1 MANPGA
7 ATTVT
12 ANQQSL
18 TSQQALRL
26 IGVVKGLN
34 VGVAG
39 DTAFNIL
46 GSTQNFVPVSVI
58 TSNSITTATGAS
70 VSVATA
76 TVGVYTAPIQG
87 GTVVLTTAAL
97 TSQAANTYVKIQA
110 ATNAATAVLNAGTVL
125 YANVGTT
132 VAGAQVDLFVY
143 GYDLS

>member
-1 MANPGA
+1 MPNPGA

-34 VGVAG
+34 VGAAG
-39 DTAFNIL
+39 DTAFSVL
-46 GSTQNFVPVSVI
+46 GATQNWVPVSII

-76 TVGVYTAPIQG
+76 TVGVYTAPAQG
-87 GTVVLTTAAL
+87 GTTVLTTAAL
-97 TSQAANTYVKIQA
+97 TSQAANTYVKITA
-110 ATNAATAVLNAGTVL
+110 ATNAATAILNAGSVL

-132 VAGAQVDLFVY
+132 VAGAQVDLAVY

>member
-12 ANQQSL
+12 ANQQSV
-18 TSQQALRL
+18 TTQQALRL
-26 IGVVKGLN
+26 IGVAKG
-34 VGVAG
+34 VGLGAAI
-39 DTAFNIL
+39 DIPFTIL
-46 GSTQNFVPVSVI
+46 SGTQNWVPVSVI

-76 TVGVYTAPIQG
+76 TVGVYTAPNQG

-97 TSQAANTYVKIQA
+97 ALQAASNYVKIQP
-110 ATNAATAVLNAGTVL
+110 ATNAATAVVNAGYVL
-125 YANVGTT
+125 YANIGVT
-132 VAGAQVDLFVY
+132 VPGAQVDIFVY

>member
-1 MANPGA
+1 MANPGP

-12 ANQQSL
+12 ANQQSI
-18 TSQQALRL
+18 TTQQALRL
-26 IGVVKGLN
+26 IGVAKG
-34 VGVAG
+34 VSVAAAG
-39 DTAFNIL
+39 DTPFTVLA
-46 GSTQNFVPVSVI
+46 GTQNWVPVSII

-76 TVGVYTAPIQG
+76 TVGVYTAPAQG
-87 GTVVLTTAAL
+87 GTTILTTAAL

-110 ATNAATAVLNAGTVL
+110 ATNAATAVINAGYTL

-132 VAGAQVDLFVY
+132 VAGAQIDLYVY

>member
-1 MANPGA
+1 MANPGPA
-7 ATTVT
+7 STVT
-12 ANQQSL
+12 TNSQ
-18 TSQQALRL
+18 TVTTQQAIRL

-34 VGVAG
+34 VGAAG
-39 DTAFNIL
+39 DTAFTVL
-46 GSTQNFVPVSVI
+46 GATQNWVPTSVI

-76 TVGVYTAPIQG
+76 TVGVYTQPSQG

-110 ATNAATAVLNAGTVL
+110 ATNAATAIINGGYQL

-132 VAGAQVDLFVY
+132 VAGAQIDLFVY

>member
-34 VGVAG
+34 VGAAG
-39 DTAFNIL
+39 DTAFTVL
-46 GSTQNFVPVSVI
+46 ASTQNWVPVSII

-76 TVGVYTAPIQG
+76 TVGVYTAPNQG
-87 GTVVLTTAAL
+87 GTTILTTAAL
-97 TSQAANTYVKIQA
+97 TSQAASTYVKIQA
-110 ATNAATAVLNAGTVL
+110 ATNAATAVVNAGNQL

-132 VAGAQVDLFVY
+132 VAGAQIDLFVY

>member
-1 MANPGA
+1 MANPGP

-26 IGVVKGLN
+26 IGVVKGLS
-34 VGVAG
+34 VAAAG
-39 DTAFNIL
+39 DTAFTIL
-46 GSTQNFVPVSVI
+46 AGTQNWVPVSII

-76 TVGVYTAPIQG
+76 TVGVYTAPAQG
-87 GTVVLTTAAL
+87 GTTILTTAAL
-97 TSQAANTYVKIQA
+97 TSQAASTYVKIQA
-110 ATNAATAVLNAGTVL
+110 ATNAATAVVNAGYTL

-132 VAGAQVDLFVY
+132 VAGAQVDLAVY